1 MRIVGDM
8 LQYRMKHHLDRYEGV
23 LAMLED
29 AFGDYETGKVSI
41 NGYLDAVIAIDQRV
55 RRERPLWLHLCDWSL
70 ALRWLNSGERRAFR
84 ETCDALDW
92 CRNWAIRQRGVDV
105 TSCLERAGTSADHGL
120 DQTLGLAA

>member
-55 RRERPLWLHLCDWSL
+55 RRVRPCGCTCAIGPWRCAGST
-70 ALRWLNSGERRAFR
+70 AASGGPSARRAMR
-84 ETCDALDW
+84 STGAATG
-92 CRNWAIRQRGVDV
+92 R
-105 TSCLERAGTSADHGL
+105 SASAVS
-120 DQTLGLAA
+120 T